1 MFSGN
6 SQRTSD
12 QMIQI
17 LLKEINVFLDSLI
30 AYIIISV
37 FLTGIGLLMWVFPE
51 TSVLNY
57 GYADMSPFFM
67 LSPYIFMFLIPAITM
82 RMFSEEKRNGTME
95 LLLTRPLR
103 DIDIILGKYL
113 AGVFLVAFSILPTL
127 LYYFTIKY
135 LGNPVGNIDTAGV
148 VGSYFGLFLLGAV
161 FTSIGIFSSSFTD
174 NQVTAFIIAVF
185 LCFFLYFGFNAIS
198 SINLFVGASDFIDQ
212 FGILYH
218 YNSMSKGLIDTRDL
232 VYFISVISGT
242 LLLTNL
248 ILRSRKW

>member
-1 MFSGN
+1 
-6 SQRTSD
+6 
-12 QMIQI
+12 MIQI
-17 LLKEINVFLDSLI
+17 LIKEINVFLNSLI

-51 TSVLNY
+51 TSILEY
-57 GYADMSPFFM
+57 GFADMGSFFS

-82 RMFSEEKRNGTME
+82 RMFSEEKRGGTME
-95 LLLTRPLR
+95 LLHTRPIR
-103 DIDIILGKYL
+103 DIEIIMGKFL

-127 LYYFTIKY
+127 MYYFTIHY

-148 VGSYFGLFLLGAV
+148 IGSYFGLFLLGAV
-161 FTSIGIFSSSFTD
+161 FTSIGTFSSSFTE
-174 NQVTAFIIAVF
+174 NQVTAFVIAVF

-198 SINLFVGASDFIDQ
+198 TLSIFSSISDFIDQ

-232 VYFISVISGT
+232 VYFLSVISGM

>member
-1 MFSGN
+1 
-6 SQRTSD
+6 
-12 QMIQI
+12 MIQI
-17 LLKEINVFLDSLI
+17 LIKEINVFLNSLI

-37 FLTGIGLLMWVFPE
+37 FLTGIGLVMWVFPE

-57 GYADMSPFFM
+57 GFADMSSFFS

-82 RMFSEEKRNGTME
+82 RMFSEEKRGGTME
-95 LLLTRPLR
+95 LLLTRPIR

-127 LYYFTIKY
+127 LYYFTIWY

-148 VGSYFGLFLLGAV
+148 IGSYFGLFLLGAV
-161 FTSIGIFSSSFTD
+161 FTSIGIFSSSFTE

-198 SINLFVGASDFIDQ
+198 SVGIFRGVADFIDQ
-212 FGILYH
+212 IGVLYH
-218 YNSMSKGLIDTRDL
+218 YNSMSKGLIDSRDL
-232 VYFISVISGT
+232 IYFISVISVM